1 MFMNS
6 YVTNKVIFLATE
18 QNLFT
23 ITTSATVTQSCR
35 PDPSCSHAAS
45 ATLIKHPPFF
55 ESF

>member
-6 YVTNKVIFLATE
+6 YVTNKAIFLATE

-23 ITTSATVTQSCR
+23 ITTLATVTQSCR
-35 PDPSCSHAAS
+35 PDPSCSQAVS
-45 ATLIKHPPFF
+45 AILIKHPPFF